1 MIPFAVLWQYVK
13 VLLSEH
19 ELEFCDIDEQ
29 WSSSSKCLLTI
40 SSSFREMLG
49 GRSYGSEVD
58 LGKLRKDTCKEQ
70 SVSKLPIGAVCL
82 QRYFFKV

>member
-1 MIPFAVLWQYVK
+1 MLWQYVK

-19 ELEFCDIDEQ
+19 ELEFCDIGEQ
-29 WSSSSKCLLTI
+29 WSSSGKCFLTV
-40 SSSFREMLG
+40 SSSFCEILG
-49 GRSYGSEVD
+49 GRSHGSEVD

-70 SVSKLPIGAVCL
+70 LVSKLPIGAVCL